1 MDYAVG
7 DVHGCLDK
15 LLRLL
20 DVLNY
25 DPAEDRL
32 IFLGDYIDRGPDSKG
47 VVDLLLRL
55 RYENSDNIFLMG
67 NHEDN
72 FLTYVHACTTGEQDS
87 YWLSEPFFAGGGVT
101 TLQSYHPTL
110 RHPTN
115 PRLIGRSPTSTC
127 NLWRSCHCT
136 GKMTPICSFMPV
148 SVRVFHWSGN
158 TKMTCYEY
166 VDLFCLPRMV

>member
-20 DVLNY
+20 DILNY
-25 DPAEDRL
+25 DPAGDRL

-55 RYENSDNIFLMG
+55 QHENANNIFLMG

-72 FLTYVHACTTGEQDS
+72 FLTYVHACTTGEQDN
-87 YWLSEPFFAGGGVT
+87 YWLSEPFFAGGGRHHAAKLPSDPT
-101 TLQSYHPTL
+101 PSDQS
-110 RHPTN
+110 
-115 PRLIGRSPTSTC
+115 
-127 NLWRSCHCT
+127 
-136 GKMTPICSFMPV
+136 
-148 SVRVFHWSGN
+148 SV
-158 TKMTCYEY
+158 
-166 VDLFCLPRMV
+166 D